1 MTPGLSILVPVS
13 DKGNEGPYLLLSCE
27 ENTTTTFSLFSPPS
41 AHFPFPSS
49 ASSPHSFLSAYFLFL
64 RLSFPPSLCL
74 LRPSPSPSLIGSPPP
89 RSLAS
94 PFPLLPFSLF
104 HRLYASSNRY
114 GIKARNRA
122 GVYESMGIR
131 QGFGNDP
138 LRTLIYTRQRISPNR
153 HGLETFKRF
162 RLLTSSDLSVCLS
175 VYLSLSRSLLVTRS
189 HVRSKKQ
196 YTGLSREGL
205 HKVW

>member
-89 RSLAS
+89 RSLAR
-94 PFPLLPFSLF
+94 FPLPPPPFFSVPPSLC
-104 HRLYASSNRY
+104 LL
-114 GIKARNRA
+114 
-122 GVYESMGIR
+122 ESIR
-131 QGFGNDP
+131 HQGSKQGRCIRVDG
-138 LRTLIYTRQRISPNR
+138 YT
-153 HGLETFKRF
+153 TRF
-162 RLLTSSDLSVCLS
+162 
-175 VYLSLSRSLLVTRS
+175 
-189 HVRSKKQ
+189 
-196 YTGLSREGL
+196 
-205 HKVW
+205 W

>member
-27 ENTTTTFSLFSPPS
+27 ENTTFSLFSPPA

-49 ASSPHSFLSAYFLFL
+49 ARSPHSFLSAYFLFL
-64 RLSFPPSLCL
+64 RLSFPPPPPL
-74 LRPSPSPSLIGSPPP
+74 PPHSPSPSLIGSPPP
-89 RSLAS
+89 RSLARS
-94 PFPLLPFSLF
+94 LTRFPLPPPSFFSVPPS
-104 HRLYASSNRY
+104 LYASSNRY

-138 LRTLIYTRQRISPNR
+138 LRTVIYIPDRGYPRIDTGS
-153 HGLETFKRF
+153 KRSNVSAF
-162 RLLTSSDLSVCLS
+162 
-175 VYLSLSRSLLVTRS
+175 
-189 HVRSKKQ
+189 
-196 YTGLSREGL
+196 
-205 HKVW
+205 